1 MATEIQERTRNAA
14 PELQIAPL
22 SPAIGIKVA
31 GIDVRHLSDADF
43 KRIEEAWLQN
53 CIALFPGQSLTQE
66 EQVEFAERFG
76 PLGRLINKHEGRR
89 DHPAVMYVS
98 NVREDGK
105 LIGVLPDGEMWF
117 HSDQCYSEC
126 PCAATMLYAMEIPS
140 KGGNTRYANMFR
152 AYEALPEPMKH
163 RLARARALNAYD
175 YAANPTQAGTV
186 QRPDAPHYV
195 HPVIRTHP
203 VTKRKCLYVNR
214 LMTVAI
220 EGMERAESAALLAA
234 LYDHHERPEFIY
246 EHRWTPGD
254 LLVWDNRSTLHART
268 DFDAS
273 ERRMLRRV
281 IVLGDKPY

>member
-1 MATEIQERTRNAA
+1 MATEIKERTDTPT
-14 PELQIAPL
+14 PELHIAPL
-22 SPAIGIKVA
+22 SDAIGIKVA
-31 GIDVRHLSDADF
+31 SIDVRRLTDAEF
-43 KRIEEAWLQN
+43 QRIEAAWLQN
-53 CIALFPGQSLTQE
+53 CIALFPGQSLNQQ
-66 EQVEFAERFG
+66 EQVAFAERFG
-76 PLGRLINKHEGRR
+76 PLGQLINKHEGRR

-117 HSDQCYSEC
+117 HSDQCYSER

-140 KGGNTRYANMFR
+140 KGGNTRYANMYR
-152 AYEALPEPMKH
+152 AYEALPEPMKR
-163 RLARARALNAYD
+163 RLAGLKALNAYD
-175 YAANPTQAGTV
+175 YDANPTQAGPI

-195 HPVIRTHP
+195 HPVVRTHP

-220 EGMERAESAALLAA
+220 EGMERGESAALLAE
-234 LYDHHERPEFIY
+234 LYDHQERPEFIY
-246 EHRWTPGD
+246 EHRWTRGD
-254 LLVWDNRSTLHART
+254 LLVWDNRCTLHART

>member
-1 MATEIQERTRNAA
+1 MVTEIETRA
-14 PELQIAPL
+14 PGPAPRLQIAPL
-22 SPAIGIKVA
+22 SPAIGITVT
-31 GIDVRHLSDADF
+31 GVDVRRLTDAEF
-43 KRIEEAWLQN
+43 KRIEEAWVQN
-53 CIALFPGQSLTQE
+53 CIALFPGQSLSQE
-66 EQVEFAERFG
+66 EQVEFAARFG
-76 PLGRLINKHEGRR
+76 PLGQLINKHEGRR

-117 HSDQCYSEC
+117 HSDQCYSER

-140 KGGNTRYANMFR
+140 QGGNTLYANMYR
-152 AYEALPEPMKH
+152 AYAALSEPMK
-163 RLARARALNAYD
+163 RRIAGFKALNVYD
-175 YAANPTQAGTV
+175 YNANPTKAGPML
-186 QRPDAPHYV
+186 RPDAPHYA
-195 HPVIRTHP
+195 HPVVRTHP

-220 EGMERAESAALLAA
+220 EDIPREESDRLLAE
-234 LYDHHERPEFIY
+234 LFDHQERPEFIY

-254 LLVWDNRSTLHART
+254 LLVWDNRCTLHART